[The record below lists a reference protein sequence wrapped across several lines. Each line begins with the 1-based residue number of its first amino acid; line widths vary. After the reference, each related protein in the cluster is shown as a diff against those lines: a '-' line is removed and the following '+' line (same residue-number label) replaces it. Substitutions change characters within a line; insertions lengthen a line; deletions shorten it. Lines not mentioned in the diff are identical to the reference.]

1 MVLLTAGLMALGAL
15 VIISAAH
22 VVLDR
27 RTGTAADDVLD
38 RRVTGVVAAT
48 RTGPDGEPVTADA
61 LLGAGTVVYD
71 EAGEPVGGSVPP
83 SLAGTYADL
92 AQVDSERHVQISE
105 SYRVVARPFERP
117 GGAAGVVVAAER
129 LSPYERT
136 EGDVLWTT
144 MLAGAL
150 LVLLAAVLA
159 GWVTRRSLAPVAE
172 MARTADDWSEHDLSR
187 RFDLG
192 PADDELATLGHTL
205 DSLLERVA
213 VAIRSEQRLTSEL
226 AHEVRTPLTGVLG
239 LTELA
244 LARDDLPDDLRE
256 DLAEIRSA
264 ALRMGDTVTGL
275 LTLARSE
282 SFGRDDSALLTDV
295 VAESLATVGAEPGR
309 VTVLV
314 APGLR
319 ATLPP
324 SLAVRT
330 LAPVLA
336 NALATGTEVR
346 VDAAAGGPW
355 VEVGIEDDG
364 PGVDPAIVDTVFD
377 PGVTR
382 RAGGSGLGLA
392 LARRI
397 ARSAGGDVLLA
408 QPSGPTRFVV
418 RLPRG

>member
-1 MVLLTAGLMALGAL
+1 MMLLTAGLMALGAV

-27 RTGTAADDVLD
+27 RTGSAADDVLD
-38 RRVTGVVAAT
+38 ARAGGIVAAT
-48 RTGPDGEPVTADA
+48 RTGPDGSPVTPDE
-61 LLGAGTVVYD
+61 LLGTGTVVYD
-71 EAGEPVGGSVPP
+71 ATGRPVGGSVPP
-83 SLAGTYADL
+83 SLATTYADL
-92 AQVDSERHVQISE
+92 ATTGSEQHAQLGE
-105 SYRVVARPFERP
+105 SYRVLARPFERP
-117 GGAAGVVVAAER
+117 GGAAGVVVVTEH

-136 EGDVLWTT
+136 EGDVLAATT
-144 MLAGAL
+144 VAGAL
-150 LVLLAAVLA
+150 LVLLAAALA
-159 GWVTRRSLAPVAE
+159 GWVTRRALSPVAE

-192 PADDELATLGHTL
+192 PADDEIATLGHTL

-239 LTELA
+239 LTDLA

-264 ALRMGDTVTGL
+264 ALRMSDTVTGL

-282 SFGRDDSALLTDV
+282 SFGRDDSAALTDV
-295 VAESLATVGAEPGR
+295 VAESLATVGADTDR
-309 VTVLV
+309 VEVLV

-336 NALATGTEVR
+336 NALATGTVVR

-408 QPSGPTRFVV
+408 HPSRPTRFVV